1 MKMDNNTLLRIRLQY
16 GNDIE
21 RLEKMTS
28 EEIQAIQ
35 QSEYHANMYHNVA
48 IHFSGNIDTKDII
61 EKYNMELQKNEC
73 LRTNYF
79 YQNQEEPFKAI
90 HAYKESDFMIQAF
103 WDETNERKQ
112 KTIRRAFACA
122 LRNEYN
128 PKKDRLLKIKAYIYE
143 TTEMVVFIQF
153 NQYLLPKD
161 KTIQITKNIFQNLKA
176 YKVEYDNK
184 EHTSLNYP
192 KNKKSTGYWENRN
205 SYWPVSMKVPGAN
218 PSNHLRKVKGIYE
231 NLDNSVVSKMNHY
244 CDQHNLPCESVV
256 LYAWAKI
263 FSSFHNE
270 KRPILFVAQDT
281 KTPLEAFPISI
292 NCKEK
297 LLVALQQT
305 AEQLS
310 NANEFSDLT
319 LADLEEI
326 YQKKFVD
333 YFQLIHHFIDLRFE
347 SSRQLLAV
355 NEESLSS
362 ELPLTCHYHI
372 FDDEIGIHYVYH
384 DNVFTEE
391 VIERLHTLFKHM
403 LHEVLDQ
410 KFSIFD
416 KQDFLKDIE
425 TDEEKRKK
433 IRIAANALYLR
444 KSGLFPIRSAN
455 ELMKLAELG
464 QIEHYKEDD
473 VIIESSSLVDCF
485 GIIGTGRVEESSTG
499 NDGIQRTLR
508 VMCEG
513 DVLGFECLFMEDYS
527 RHNYIS
533 QSSEAS
539 ILWIE
544 KNILIDFLNQNP
556 DNWRYFIANS
566 QKNVL
571 RLEKLWMME

>member
-1 MKMDNNTLLRIRLQY
+1 MDNDMLLRIRLQY

-28 EEIQAIQ
+28 EEMQAIY
-35 QSEYHANMYHNVA
+35 QSEYHANMYHNIS

-61 EKYNMELQKNEC
+61 EKYNIELQKNEC

-103 WDETNERKQ
+103 WDETNEKKK

-128 PKKDRLLKIKAYIYE
+128 PQKDRLLKIKAYIYD
-143 TTEMVVFIQF
+143 TTEMIVFIQF

-161 KTIQITKNIFQNLKA
+161 KTIQIIKNIFQNLKA

-192 KNKKSTGYWENRN
+192 KSKESTCYWENRN

-231 NLDNSVVSKMNHY
+231 NLDNSVVSKINKY

-281 KTPLEAFPISI
+281 QTPLEAFPVSI
-292 NCKEK
+292 NCKEN

-310 NANEFSDLT
+310 KANEFSELT

-333 YFQLIHHFIDLRFE
+333 YFQLIHHFIDLRFKM
-347 SSRQLLAV
+347 SKQLLAV

-391 VIERLHTLFKHM
+391 VIERLHALFKHM

-416 KQDFLKDIE
+416 KQDFLKDIKS
-425 TDEEKRKK
+425 DEEKRKK

-444 KSGLFPIRSAN
+444 KSDLFPIRSAN

-464 QIEHYKEDD
+464 QVEHYKEDD
-473 VIIESSSLVDCF
+473 IIIESSSLVDCF

-527 RHNYIS
+527 RHNYIT